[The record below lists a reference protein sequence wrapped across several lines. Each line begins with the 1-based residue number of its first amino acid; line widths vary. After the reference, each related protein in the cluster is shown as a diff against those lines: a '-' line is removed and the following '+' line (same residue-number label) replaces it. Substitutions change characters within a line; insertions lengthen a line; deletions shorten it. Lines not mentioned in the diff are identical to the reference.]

1 MGFAHVALSGKCI
14 GGTQEMLYEPVRNMA
29 MHNPTFAQL
38 AGHQEIMTCT

>member
-14 GGTQEMLYEPVRNMA
+14 GGTQCFMSKWGTA